1 MASENR
7 LRSNRP
13 SGKASHIGRKLL
25 FLVLFLAVGAAAIAG
40 LVLFEREKPVV
51 TVQDGL
57 EYLVRSG
64 EFNLSASDGKS
75 GLRSLVVVLTQDG
88 TEQELHRQS
97 FDRSQWF
104 YGAGPARTD
113 AAVSYDT
120 VKAKFKDGGA
130 ELVIVARDFS
140 LNNVFKG
147 NETVTRLPVQIDTT
161 APRIALHHAQRYIR
175 PGGGG
180 IVVYD
185 LSEPAA
191 VHGAVVNGRLFKGY
205 PVPERENRYIAY
217 IALAWDSG
225 KIEESRVIA
234 TDQAGN
240 EGQAAFSMIF
250 KNVPGKSDSINVSD
264 GFLNAKIPEFEL
276 HYPEM
281 TGSPLDK
288 YLYVNNEV
296 RRMNAETIADICSR
310 PESDRLWKDRF
321 LRMAGQNM
329 AGYAEQRTYYH
340 AGKEIDRQVHL
351 GIDIASTTNAEIRAA
366 NRGKVVFAE
375 YLGIYGNTV
384 ILDHGQ
390 GVFSLYSHLSRIE
403 AGLGEIVDQDAVI
416 AYSGMTGMAGGDHLH
431 FSMLIHGLFVTPVE
445 WWDQHWIDVN
455 IQDILGQL

>member
-1 MASENR
+1 MASENK

-13 SGKASHIGRKLL
+13 PGKASRIGRKLL
-25 FLVLFLAVGAAAIAG
+25 FFVILLAVGAAAIAG
-40 LVLFEREKPVV
+40 LVLFEREKPTV

-57 EYLVRSG
+57 EYLGRSG
-64 EFNLSASDGKS
+64 DINLSASDGKS
-75 GLRSLVVVLTQDG
+75 GLRSLVVVLMQDG
-88 TEQELHRQS
+88 KEQELHRQS
-97 FDRSQWF
+97 FDRRQWF
-104 YGAGPARTD
+104 YGAGPSRTD

-120 VKAKFKDGGA
+120 ARAKFKDGAA

-140 LNNVFKG
+140 LNGMFKG
-147 NETVTRLPVQIDTT
+147 NETITRLPVQIDTT

-185 LSEPAA
+185 LSEPVE
-191 VHGAVVNGRLFKGY
+191 VHGAVVNGRLFKGF
-205 PVPERENRYIAY
+205 PVPELENRYIAY
-217 IALAWDSG
+217 IALPWDSG

-234 TDQAGN
+234 TDRAGN
-240 EGQAAFSMIF
+240 EGQAVFSMIF

-281 TGSPLDK
+281 TGSQLDK

-310 PESDRLWKDRF
+310 SEPERLWKDRF
-321 LRMAGQNM
+321 LRMSGQNM
-329 AGYAEQRTYYH
+329 AGYAEQRTYYY

-351 GIDIASTTNAEIRAA
+351 GIDIASTTNAEIKAA
-366 NRGKVVFAE
+366 NRGKVVLAE

-403 AGLGEIVDQDAVI
+403 AGLGEIVDQGAVI
-416 AYSGMTGMAGGDHLH
+416 AYSGMSGMAGGDHLH
-431 FSMLIHGLFVTPVE
+431 FSMLIHGLFVTPIE